1 VFLFEATAPLET
13 MLLAR
18 YTPPARRGTVFG
30 IRYGLSA
37 IGTPAGVWLVARL
50 YSSTNHFTY
59 LFITLSATALLAMGA
74 ALLLPRDAAPFPL
87 PAE

>member
-1 VFLFEATAPLET
+1 

-18 YTPPARRGTVFG
+18 YTPAARRGTVFG

-50 YSSTNHFTY
+50 YNGSTHFLY
-59 LFITLSATALLAMGA
+59 LLAALAIAAVLATAA
-74 ALLLPRDAAPFPL
+74 ALYL
-87 PAE
+87 PADRVPVAVPAE